1 MFLISVYV
9 IVALFF
15 DYFCV
20 HYTTDIVDSRSI
32 KGVDDHV
39 HITALSNARITLHND
54 DGLQ

>member
-1 MFLISVYV
+1 MLPFDDKNIST
-9 IVALFF
+9 I
-15 DYFCV
+15 
-20 HYTTDIVDSRSI
+20 HSRSI